1 MKPLKSSNTQKI
13 FQILDETKNSIIAA
27 TIKDIIIISLLGGSY
42 APLILLYLIKPPG
55 HLLVKW
61 QNIFLLVS
69 LFFFSLFCILE
80 ELAQI

>member
-42 APLILLYLIKPPG
+42 PPLILLYLIKPPG
-55 HLLVKW
+55 HLLVK
-61 QNIFLLVS
+61 
-69 LFFFSLFCILE
+69 
-80 ELAQI
+80 